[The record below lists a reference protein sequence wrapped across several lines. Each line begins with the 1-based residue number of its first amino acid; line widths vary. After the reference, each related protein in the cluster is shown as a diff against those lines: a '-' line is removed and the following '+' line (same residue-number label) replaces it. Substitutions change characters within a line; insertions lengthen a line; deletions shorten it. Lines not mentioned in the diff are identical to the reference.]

1 MKIVVSGSAGFIGFH
16 LAIAL
21 LKEGHEVIGI
31 DNINEYY
38 DVKLKYRRLNECG
51 IEKKEIVW
59 FKETKSHKYINYIF
73 IRLNLEDKSELMD
86 VCERHNPDVFI
97 NLAAQAGVRHSI
109 THPDSYVQSN
119 LVGFLNV
126 LESCRYI
133 KTKHLIYASSSSVYG
148 LNAEV
153 PFSVKHSTNHPV
165 SLYAATKK
173 ANELMAHTYSYLY
186 GLPTTGLRFFTVYG
200 PWGRPDMAYF
210 LFANAI
216 FSNKPIQVF
225 NQGKMKR
232 DFTYIEDVIDGILK
246 IIATP
251 AQPNAAWTAD
261 HPDPSSSTAPYRIY
275 NIGNSNPVEL
285 ISFIRELEK
294 RLGKKAIMEMKEMQ
308 AGDVINTWADVDEL
322 TSQFN
327 YKPKTK
333 IQEGIK
339 KFVRW
344 YKEYYGVPALQSS
357 MQIDQVTLT
366 GNKF

>member
-1 MKIVVSGSAGFIGFH
+1 MKIIVSGSAGFIGFH
-16 LAIAL
+16 LTIAL

-59 FKETKSHKYINYIF
+59 FKETKSHKYANYIF
-73 IRLNLEDKSELMD
+73 VRLNLEDKWELMD
-86 VCERHNPDVFI
+86 VCERHSPDVFI

-109 THPDSYVQSN
+109 IHPDSYVQSN

-126 LESCRYI
+126 LETCRYI

-200 PWGRPDMAYF
+200 PWG
-210 LFANAI
+210 
-216 FSNKPIQVF
+216 
-225 NQGKMKR
+225 
-232 DFTYIEDVIDGILK
+232 
-246 IIATP
+246 
-251 AQPNAAWTAD
+251 
-261 HPDPSSSTAPYRIY
+261 
-275 NIGNSNPVEL
+275 
-285 ISFIRELEK
+285 
-294 RLGKKAIMEMKEMQ
+294 
-308 AGDVINTWADVDEL
+308 
-322 TSQFN
+322 
-327 YKPKTK
+327 
-333 IQEGIK
+333 
-339 KFVRW
+339 
-344 YKEYYGVPALQSS
+344 
-357 MQIDQVTLT
+357 
-366 GNKF
+366 